1 MLRMEL
7 GGGYEAWPCAFLL
20 SAGLIALLMKPA
32 LRIGWA
38 DRPST
43 RKHHHGPVPL
53 VGGVAICAAFS
64 LSVFLQPE
72 KPQGYPELLMGAILL
87 TAVGLYDDVRS
98 IRPAVRFLF
107 QIGAAL
113 WMVYGGGVVL
123 IGLGDLFGLGPVYLG
138 SIAVLFTVFG
148 VVGAI
153 NALNMSDGLDGLAGG
168 LALIA
173 VAWLIVLNWL
183 APSPHAGDLNALLG
197 LAMAIAGFL
206 MFNLRHP
213 WRTRA
218 STFMGDAGSTLL
230 GFALVWFMVRLSQ
243 GEGAVMAPM
252 TAVWILAL
260 PVLDTV
266 TVMVRRIRAG
276 RNPCAA
282 DRQHLHHLL
291 LGESRSDGRVTA
303 ILLAVAAATG
313 ALGVAAWWL
322 RVPESL
328 QFYAFLGV
336 FLMYYR
342 FTTRMWARRQTAG
355 NARDMDAVLVER
367 S

>member
-1 MLRMEL
+1 MDLA
-7 GGGYEAWPCAFLL
+7 GGYEALPCAFLL

-32 LRIGWA
+32 LRVGWA

-53 VGGVAICAAFS
+53 VGGVAMCAAFS
-64 LSVFLQPE
+64 VSVFLQPE

-87 TAVGLYDDVRS
+87 TAVGLYDDVRFV
-98 IRPAVRFLF
+98 RPAARFLF

-123 IGLGDLFGLGPVYLG
+123 DELGDLFGLGPVYLG

-148 VVGAI
+148 VVGAV

-173 VAWLIVLNWL
+173 VAWLIVLNGL

-206 MFNLRHP
+206 VFNLRHR

-218 STFMGDAGSTLL
+218 SVFMGDAGSTLL
-230 GFALVWFMVRLSQ
+230 GFALAWFMVRLSQ

-260 PVLDTV
+260 PLLDTV
-266 TVMVRRIRAG
+266 TVMTRRIRAG

-291 LGESRSDGRVTA
+291 LGCGWSDGRVTA
-303 ILLAVAAATG
+303 ILLAGAAGAG

-322 RVPESL
+322 RAPEFL

-336 FLMYYR
+336 FLLYYR

-355 NARDMDAVLVER
+355 DARDTDAALVER